1 MITVPFEC
9 SDRRGRL
16 FVVHAEVT
24 YYDRGYASTWD
35 EEGCGPDVDW
45 VICNHRGNPAPY
57 LERLMTQKDEDALRD
72 KILDECE
79 RIDRRGGWDD

>member
-16 FVVHAEVT
+16 FVVHAELT
-24 YYDRGYASTWD
+24 WYDPGYAATRD
-35 EEGCGPDVDW
+35 EPGCGPDVEY

-57 LERLMTQKDEDALRD
+57 LERLMTPEDEAGLL
-72 KILDECE
+72 KAVLDECK
-79 RIDRRGGWDD
+79 RMDRVGEWDH